1 MDQRERD
8 LRAEA
13 DRRPLVAIGLMSGT
27 SADGVDVALIET
39 DGQSIGRFG
48 PSATYPYEQDERQAI
63 KDAFGRDSEDDV
75 TRRAGQVVTDAHIRA
90 VQRFVAD
97 NGLSPAGID
106 VVGFHGQTIYH
117 RPERRFTWQIGDGAA
132 LAARIGMS
140 VVDGMRLADVAA
152 GGQGAP
158 LVPVF
163 HAALA
168 QRLPRPVAIL
178 NIGGVA
184 NVTWIGPGNE
194 LLAFDTGPGNAP
206 LDDWVRRHS
215 TMSRDEDG
223 AISAKGTVVSD
234 VLRAF
239 LSAPYL
245 SRKPPKSLDR
255 NDFSFNF
262 NSAVNLMDGAATLV
276 TCTAQGVAEATRHF
290 PAPAAEWIICGG
302 GARNPT
308 IMRELARVLGAPLRT
323 ADDLG
328 WDGDAI
334 EAQAFAF
341 LAVRSVRNLPI
352 TFPTTTGCPAP
363 MTGGRL
369 HPAAPRA

>member
-1 MDQRERD
+1 MDQRERA

-39 DGQSIGRFG
+39 DGQRIGRFG
-48 PSATYPYEQDERQAI
+48 SSATYAYEQHERQAI
-63 KDAFGRDSEDDV
+63 KDAFGREAEDDV
-75 TRRAGQVVTDAHIRA
+75 TRRAGAVVTQAHIRA
-90 VQRFVAD
+90 VGRFVAESR
-97 NGLSPAGID
+97 LSPRD
-106 VVGFHGQTIYH
+106 VDVMGFHGQTIYH

-132 LAARIGMS
+132 LAADIGIP
-140 VVDGMRLADVAA
+140 VVDGLRLADVAA

-168 QRLPRPVAIL
+168 QGLPRPLAVL

-184 NVTWIGPGNE
+184 NVTWIGPNNE

-215 TMSRDEDG
+215 AMTRDEDG
-223 AISAKGTVVSD
+223 AISARGTPID
-234 VLRAF
+234 KVLATF
-239 LSAPYL
+239 LHSSYL
-245 SRKPPKSLDR
+245 SRTPPKSLDR
-255 NDFSFNF
+255 NDFSFDF
-262 NSAVNLMDGAATLV
+262 DSAVGLEDGAATLV
-276 TCTAQGVAEATRHF
+276 SCTAHGVAEASRHF
-290 PAPAAEWIICGG
+290 PLPAAAWVVCGG

-308 IMRELARVLGAPLRT
+308 ILRTLAHLLGAPLRT
-323 ADDLG
+323 AVDLG

-334 EAQAFAF
+334 EAQAFGF
-341 LAVRSVRNLPI
+341 LAVRSLRCLPL
-352 TFPTTTGCPAP
+352 TFPTTTGCPVP

-369 HPAAPRA
+369 HPAG